1 MLLMASPS
9 LHRIFSPHT
18 LDAWAAI
25 FKKDNATARGES
37 RFGVF
42 SLNANALSAKGT
54 KRWQLFRNSL
64 AEIVLSTTVQHKES
78 TVRPHLIPV
87 KARNYNKL
95 TQEKI

>member
-1 MLLMASPS
+1 MASPS

-42 SLNANALSAKGT
+42 SLNASALSVKGT
-54 KRWQLFRNSL
+54 LKRQRDGSFSEIAWPKLCSPNS
-64 AEIVLSTTVQHKES
+64 APQRKHCMTTSDHGKG
-78 TVRPHLIPV
+78 T
-87 KARNYNKL
+87 
-95 TQEKI
+95 